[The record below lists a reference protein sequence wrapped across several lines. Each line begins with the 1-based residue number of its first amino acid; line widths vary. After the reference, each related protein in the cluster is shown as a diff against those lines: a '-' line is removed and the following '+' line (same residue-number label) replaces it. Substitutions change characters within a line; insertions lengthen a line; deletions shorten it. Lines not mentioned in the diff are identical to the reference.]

1 MPTKYLHTRAGKNAT
16 PKQKTNYHYETTL
29 KIIYGEQGL
38 SPNEV
43 EVSVGICS
51 PNDMFCRALG
61 RAAADAAPCVILQ
74 KHKVFKHLEDI
85 QDKHKGGLLIPRPR
99 DLAIALLT
107 CNR

>member
-1 MPTKYLHTRAGKNAT
+1 MPTKYLHTRASKNST
-16 PKQKTNYHYETTL
+16 PKTKYSWNYETTV

-43 EVSVGICS
+43 EVSIGICS
-51 PNDMFCRALG
+51 PNDMFSRALG

-85 QDKHKGGLLIPRPR
+85 KDKHKDRLIIPRPR